1 VRRLRAGKSRPAPTA
16 SSGKPAPPE
25 RRGHVHQALAGL
37 TPRGRAFVAAGILCL
52 AAGVALDQRDLVR
65 VGILVLALP
74 TTAAIFL
81 TRARY
86 RIAAQRHLDRSRAPV
101 GSVLRI
107 ELEVRNAGRM
117 PSPLLLAQDALPPE
131 LGAAEGEGA
140 RFVLPRIAAGA
151 NTTVSYGVRPGRRG
165 RYTIGP
171 LSVRLADP
179 FGFCQVVRTFAT
191 TARISV
197 LPSIT
202 PLRIGR
208 LGGQWGLG
216 GESRQRG
223 IMTGDEQDVTTRP
236 YRPGDDRR
244 RVHWRTTARTG
255 ELSVRRD
262 EQPWQSRG
270 TVLLDTRKSA
280 HSSGGRSESFE
291 FAVSAAASISAA
303 MINGGYG
310 VRLVDDLGAVLA
322 ESQSTSMEAGFGVMD
337 ALANVDR
344 RPNATLL
351 PLATRLGGEG
361 GDPDS
366 IIAVLGATTPNDLAA
381 MIRASSR
388 STRCVCILVDSPS
401 WGRPSGQPSTGVI
414 AARDLLYRSGW
425 SAVIAGPGSNL
436 EMLWHELQ
444 GAGQVS
450 SPRWVG

>member
-1 VRRLRAGKSRPAPTA
+1 
-16 SSGKPAPPE
+16 
-25 RRGHVHQALAGL
+25 
-37 TPRGRAFVAAGILCL
+37 
-52 AAGVALDQRDLVR
+52 
-65 VGILVLALP
+65 
-74 TTAAIFL
+74 
-81 TRARY
+81 
-86 RIAAQRHLDRSRAPV
+86 
-101 GSVLRI
+101 
-107 ELEVRNAGRM
+107 M

-140 RFVLPRIAAGA
+140 RFVLPRIAAGGH
-151 NTTVSYGVRPGRRG
+151 TSVSYGVRPVRRG

-179 FGFCQVVRTFAT
+179 FGFCQVVRTFSA

-197 LPSIT
+197 LPAIT

-270 TVLLDTRKSA
+270 TVLLDTRTGA
-280 HSSGGRSESFE
+280 HSGGGRSESFE
-291 FAVSAAASISAA
+291 FAVSAAASISTA

-322 ESQSTSMEAGFGVMD
+322 ESQSMSVEAGFGVMD

-344 RPNATLL
+344 RANATLL

-366 IIAVLGATTPNDLAA
+366 VIAVLGATTPSDLTA
-381 MIRASSR
+381 MIRAATR
-388 STRCVCILVDSPS
+388 STRCVCLLIDSPS
-401 WGRPSGQPSTGVI
+401 WERPSGQPSAAAI

-425 SAVIAGPGSNL
+425 SAVIATPGSSL
-436 EMLWHELQ
+436 EMLWYELQ
-444 GAGQVS
+444 GAGQMQ